1 MPWTRVPRRLKS
13 LRKKYVPGPAIP
25 QRLEAAIDAA
35 ALTARVE
42 LVPFPKPVRFPK
54 PMRSGVFP
62 QTVKARLEGAL
73 AASFGS
79 AQGRL

>member
-54 PMRSGVFP
+54 PVLIGVFP
-62 QTVKARLEGAL
+62 QAVKPRLWRAL
-73 AASFGS
+73 TAPFGS